1 MDGQYLPD
9 DEIDI
14 DSLSSSEPPEYLVQ
28 GFARGGE
35 ASLDSSTESM
45 NKYLLA
51 EEEASPTAYAT
62 MPTEPQAPEMD
73 MSTAKSMLKRL
84 ATKGERGG
92 KSSRPKGMGMEL
104 GDLTPAIPE
113 IGAPLTE
120 QEKLVKIATARSQF
134 DAMEKAYKL
143 KAIAAAK
150 SGKGLSR
157 PTFNAVNLDQPT
169 LEKPGPLMAKTFQ
182 FGGLVKGMKAMGK
195 RGAPDPAQLMPS
207 SAARGAQEG
216 AAASPSIVKDE
227 GGNWMTGQKSVET
240 FVKPLKKGAHE
251 VDPRIAGQL
260 GIAPDPK
267 QKALNQWIDK
277 KMTPYIKN
285 KMATPS
291 DPLRKL
297 AEEEGILPFPD
308 TMVNAEV
315 TANINRIAA
324 GLPVEQQGPMAT
336 TTRGQAWENRADA
349 AINVGPY
356 HEMVPVGYSN
366 DIGEVLKE
374 FGGEFAVQNPT
385 AKVSGMNMGRGPN
398 QLGFDH
404 VIDVLQENM
413 TTGRLSADSLRGLSM
428 EDAVRLT
435 YQYDQDMA
443 KKMAEASIQALKG
456 VPVYKQYPEQGFR
469 WMQLDKP
476 GYFAA
481 ESDAMG
487 HSVRGYE
494 PPKGHPDWSP
504 QSGNSG
510 SLGYGGYGGWEAIK
524 GGKVKIYSLADDQGK
539 RYATIEQTPAP
550 HYLGTSAKGDEFPY
564 AITAGPYF
572 PQEKLNEVYEL
583 GKKLYYENPNAYAEN
598 RLLTGAPTP
607 SPMDSFQT
615 AADLI
620 VGKRPP
626 VINQIKGPGNG
637 SIKEEARPFV
647 QDFLN
652 SGSFSD
658 IKDLSL
664 TGLRDVTNAPELEDF
679 IKINNQDNRRFLTEA
694 EYNKYENDFL
704 RNELKGQLGGFDP
717 MAPSPV
723 QPEGMAEGGE
733 AKKEDKEDI
742 PGILGVSSYA
752 RGRAAGMFPEESSQ
766 WTSQDTARHMLA
778 SGTLA
783 RKYGPRAAELA
794 GYAHEIREQPIRF
807 IGAKLGMTK
816 ESPDYKQDIHNNLLG
831 IELASR
837 SKSQEDLLELV
848 KQMAADARDE
858 QIPGKAWKG
867 RPAGSSPSVG
877 RYGSQG
883 PIKRQE
889 GSPKTGELP
898 NIEDTSSAPFEMIK
912 GAGRMNIEDKQI
924 ENMMLGLGTNS
935 SMLGLDLSKMK
946 QGEKENLAKNLMAA
960 YRTKIG
966 ETDVN
971 VMGMRPM
978 DAPPGTY
985 MGNISAAVPVYGND
999 RMIVGMSGMQT
1010 PYQSGRTGYN
1020 LGYSGQVGPGR
1031 LDAMMMQPKD
1041 SSQGRG
1047 YQVQYRMP
1055 IGRADGSPATGEGE
1069 LTQEEIDAASKPA
1082 FITPG
1087 SGRGRQAGNISKALA
1102 SGKAYS
1108 AAAKGVTELP
1118 YDLLGLP
1125 MDLTMLAR
1133 QALTGLEPTGQFGT
1147 SDYIKKQMTDFGVR
1161 PEPPADPTEKGFY
1174 TAGELLSN
1182 FTNPAAVTRG
1192 GVKAAQKTGQAVGEA
1207 AKTLEDLTVGEVQRA
1222 RVRKAGKKAENI
1234 PDTAYDPLR
1243 ERLEA
1248 TGNLAYAVRPT
1259 GSMMNTMEESN
1270 LSKFIKDAQE
1280 RLGDVLPDNLDKAQ
1294 RAQKELLIKDFWQTK
1309 AKNYF
1314 EKQFGTPND
1323 PISDLIKTKR
1333 IKGAIVSDRA
1343 NFPDFLMDQLTAGKT
1358 RVREAQ
1364 RPSPDFTGPMQIDPS
1379 QTRFYPKYPPAFE
1392 EFAERYDTQTGLTGA
1407 LVSKEPGL
1415 MAPEY
1420 TYSNTPL
1427 GKQRVDEARQ
1437 AAIEKLI
1444 EQGVDPT
1451 LINPKVELSTR
1462 SLKDPQTIVGPLNA
1476 RALYKQYE
1484 SSPGFIGKMLGEGPS
1499 LPQELLTAIEKK
1511 EPIYDIDSFGPA
1523 LADLFKAKG
1532 INKYLA
1538 SLSERELKN
1547 AQFPDIV
1554 QAANASREQEQ
1565 SLSIL
1570 DQRIRKGKAV
1580 PKEVFETGVSAP
1592 LGQVKTGPYEG
1603 YAWKQLETAASTVPE
1618 GAYIGHSVGGY
1629 ALGGIGY
1636 APEKVEAFNQGR
1648 YQIYSLRDNR
1658 NRPVTTVEVYMVDE
1672 NTPVVKQIK
1681 GNGRATGNTA
1691 PEKYDNLV
1699 VDFFQNYL
1707 NPRAIEEK
1715 EEFLT
1720 PVLKKYRDTINSTF
1734 SMP

>member
-73 MSTAKSMLKRL
+73 MATAKSMLKRL
-84 ATKGERGG
+84 ATKSESRG

-113 IGAPLTE
+113 IGAPPTE

-134 DAMEKAYKL
+134 DALERAYKL
-143 KAIAAAK
+143 KAAAAAK

-157 PTFNAVNLDQPT
+157 PTFNALAFDQPT

-182 FGGLVKGMKAMGK
+182 FGGLVKAMKGMGK
-195 RGAPDPAQLMPS
+195 KGAPDPAQLMPS

-216 AAASPSIVKDE
+216 AAASPSIIKDE
-227 GGNWMTGQKSVET
+227 GGNWMGGYKSPEE

-251 VDPRIAGQL
+251 VEPRIAGEL

-308 TMVNAEV
+308 TMVNSEV

-356 HEMVPVGYSN
+356 NEMIPYGYSN
-366 DIGEVLKE
+366 DPNEVLRQ

-385 AKVSGMNMGRGPN
+385 AKVSGMNLGRGLD

-413 TTGRLSADSLRGLSM
+413 TTGRLSPDSLRGLSM

-510 SLGYGGYGGWEAIK
+510 NLSYGSYGGWEGIK
-524 GGKVKIYSLADDQGK
+524 KGDVKIYSLADDQGK
-539 RYATIEQTPAP
+539 RYTTVEAVKAQHPLDYPAYSLEP
-550 HYLGTSAKGDEFPY
+550 RARGETGFPEELVQDGS
-564 AITAGPYF
+564 IPE
-572 PQEKLNEVYEL
+572 EKLQEIYAL
-583 GKKLYYENPNAYAEN
+583 GKKLHYENPNAYAEN
-598 RLLTGAPTP
+598 RLLSGAPAP
-607 SPMDSFQT
+607 SPMDSFQK
-615 AADLI
+615 AADQIIGELPFDI
-620 VGKRPP
+620 A
-626 VINQIKGPGNG
+626 QIKGPSNS
-637 SIKEEARPFV
+637 SIKGEAQPFV

-652 SGSFSD
+652 SGNWSD
-658 IKDLSL
+658 VSDLSL
-664 TGLRDVTNAPELEDF
+664 TGLRDIKKTPELEKY
-679 IKINNQDNRRFLTEA
+679 IKSNQLDDRRFLTEA

-742 PGILGVSSYA
+742 PGLLGVSSYA

-807 IGAKLGMTK
+807 IGAKLGMAK
-816 ESPDYKQDIHNNLLG
+816 ESPDYTQDVHNNLLG

-858 QIPGKAWKG
+858 QTPGKAWKG
-867 RPAGSSPSVG
+867 RPSGSSPSVG

-883 PIKRQE
+883 PIK
-889 GSPKTGELP
+889 
-898 NIEDTSSAPFEMIK
+898 
-912 GAGRMNIEDKQI
+912 
-924 ENMMLGLGTNS
+924 
-935 SMLGLDLSKMK
+935 
-946 QGEKENLAKNLMAA
+946 
-960 YRTKIG
+960 
-966 ETDVN
+966 
-971 VMGMRPM
+971 
-978 DAPPGTY
+978 
-985 MGNISAAVPVYGND
+985 
-999 RMIVGMSGMQT
+999 
-1010 PYQSGRTGYN
+1010 
-1020 LGYSGQVGPGR
+1020 
-1031 LDAMMMQPKD
+1031 
-1041 SSQGRG
+1041 
-1047 YQVQYRMP
+1047 
-1055 IGRADGSPATGEGE
+1055 RADGSPATGEGE

-1082 FITPG
+1082 FITPS

-1108 AAAKGVTELP
+1108 AAAQGVTDLP
-1118 YDLLGLP
+1118 YDIAGLP

-1147 SDYIKKQMTDFGVR
+1147 SDYIKKKMTGWGIR
-1161 PEPPADPTEKGFY
+1161 PEPPADPTEKGFF

-1182 FTNPAAVTRG
+1182 FTNPASVARKVG
-1192 GVKAAQKTGQAVGEA
+1192 PVVEKGVKAGAMEVGRQMDRALLDDAGPLAKYVPQAAKPLYISRSPGGYFPTSRGMAEKTAEEINNTKLSDLPEEFVSWLNTDDKKKTSFLGLGPKESLGNKYNRWKAETGNRDYSFGVLSSVDTALQPVLKKITQMEPGEKRDSLYLMFNQKAKDFYSKQAGSIQDPLRADILSGKLKFDMDSEMGDVFPKVLVKQAAQGNIQALRLLEKNYDDMLGIRASVPYKEGTPVPPTNQLRTQIIENIRDNLDTIPDAQLLAYAGKKPLPGPDGVAEA
-1207 AKTLEDLTVGEVQRA
+1207 AKEVRLKLKENPNLFSTVLEPNIKRTIFA
-1222 RVRKAGKKAENI
+1222 REN
-1234 PDTAYDPLR
+1234 R
-1243 ERLEA
+1243 
-1248 TGNLAYAVRPT
+1248 
-1259 GSMMNTMEESN
+1259 
-1270 LSKFIKDAQE
+1270 
-1280 RLGDVLPDNLDKAQ
+1280 
-1294 RAQKELLIKDFWQTK
+1294 
-1309 AKNYF
+1309 
-1314 EKQFGTPND
+1314 
-1323 PISDLIKTKR
+1323 PISDLEMARFPGIYGTTATKSM
-1333 IKGAIVSDRA
+1333 INPQMSS
-1343 NFPDFLMDQLTAGKT
+1343 LTQ
-1358 RVREAQ
+1358 EQ
-1364 RPSPDFTGPMQIDPS
+1364 
-1379 QTRFYPKYPPAFE
+1379 
-1392 EFAERYDTQTGLTGA
+1392 
-1407 LVSKEPGL
+1407 L
-1415 MAPEY
+1415 MAMPALPEGY
-1420 TYSNTPL
+1420 FLPDLQTAMAKGQPILDTREYEGVKLL
-1427 GKQRVDEARQ
+1427 GLNP
-1437 AAIEKLI
+1437 EKLFQ
-1444 EQGVDPT
+1444 EANKLSPT
-1451 LINPKVELSTR
+1451 ELQTLSFNEFVKRAYTST
-1462 SLKDPQTIVGPLNA
+1462 
-1476 RALYKQYE
+1476 
-1484 SSPGFIGKMLGEGPS
+1484 
-1499 LPQELLTAIEKK
+1499 QE
-1511 EPIYDIDSFGPA
+1511 
-1523 LADLFKAKG
+1523 
-1532 INKYLA
+1532 
-1538 SLSERELKN
+1538 
-1547 AQFPDIV
+1547 V
-1554 QAANASREQEQ
+1554 
-1565 SLSIL
+1565 
-1570 DQRIRKGKAV
+1570 
-1580 PKEVFETGVSAP
+1580 
-1592 LGQVKTGPYEG
+1592 
-1603 YAWKQLETAASTVPE
+1603 KQLEKELEKVKPLLQQGKNPPANAMLFGVTDFLPTVNDMRWVKVTNPDGVKSIAAGMNNSVGSYASTDTYGALGRGRRALDSGEVEVYSLYDKNHVPQVTVEYVTNKPSVPE
-1618 GAYIGHSVGGY
+1618 KLRGKIVQLTGNGPLTAN
-1629 ALGGIGY
+1629 A
-1636 APEKVEAFNQGR
+1636 APEKFSEE
-1648 YQIYSLRDNR
+1648 L
-1658 NRPVTTVEVYMVDE
+1658 
-1672 NTPVVKQIK
+1672 
-1681 GNGRATGNTA
+1681 
-1691 PEKYDNLV
+1691 
-1699 VDFFQNYL
+1699 VDFVNKLKLSPEQVPVSVTNILKKNLFKFDEGKFV
-1707 NPRAIEEK
+1707 RDE
-1715 EEFLT
+1715 EEFNKLQET
-1720 PVLKKYRDTINSTF
+1720 RKKLGLAKGGSVDKNMAFIKKHT
-1734 SMP
+1734 

>member
-45 NKYLLA
+45 NKYLLG

-73 MSTAKSMLKRL
+73 TATAKSMLKRL
-84 ATKGERGG
+84 ATKGESRG
-92 KSSRPKGMGMEL
+92 KSSRPKGMSMEA

-113 IGAPLTE
+113 IGAPPTE

-143 KAIAAAK
+143 KAAAAAR
-150 SGKGLSR
+150 SGKGFSR

-169 LEKPGPLMAKTFQ
+169 LEKSGPLMARTFQ

-195 RGAPDPAQLMPS
+195 KGAPDPAQLMPS

-216 AAASPSIVKDE
+216 AAASPSIIKDE

-240 FVKPLKKGAHE
+240 FVRPLKKGAHE
-251 VDPRIAGQL
+251 VDPRIAGEL

-413 TTGRLSADSLRGLSM
+413 TTGRLSPDSLRGLSM

-550 HYLGTSAKGDEFPY
+550 HYLGTSAKGNEFPY

-664 TGLRDVTNAPELEDF
+664 TGLRDVTNSPELEDF

-733 AKKEDKEDI
+733 AKKDEDI
-742 PGILGVSSYA
+742 PGLLGVSSYA

-816 ESPDYKQDIHNNLLG
+816 ESPDYKQDVHNNLLG

-858 QIPGKAWKG
+858 QTPGKAWKG

-883 PIKRQE
+883 PIK
-889 GSPKTGELP
+889 
-898 NIEDTSSAPFEMIK
+898 
-912 GAGRMNIEDKQI
+912 
-924 ENMMLGLGTNS
+924 
-935 SMLGLDLSKMK
+935 
-946 QGEKENLAKNLMAA
+946 
-960 YRTKIG
+960 
-966 ETDVN
+966 
-971 VMGMRPM
+971 
-978 DAPPGTY
+978 
-985 MGNISAAVPVYGND
+985 
-999 RMIVGMSGMQT
+999 
-1010 PYQSGRTGYN
+1010 
-1020 LGYSGQVGPGR
+1020 
-1031 LDAMMMQPKD
+1031 
-1041 SSQGRG
+1041 
-1047 YQVQYRMP
+1047 
-1055 IGRADGSPATGEGE
+1055 RADGSPATGEGE

-1082 FITPG
+1082 FITPS
-1087 SGRGRQAGNISKALA
+1087 SGKGRQAGNISKALA

-1133 QALTGLEPTGQFGT
+1133 QALTGREPEGQFGT
-1147 SDYIKKQMTDFGVR
+1147 SDYIKKQMTGFGVR
-1161 PEPPADPTEKGFY
+1161 PEPPADPTERGFY
-1174 TAGELLSN
+1174 TSAELLSN
-1182 FTNPAAVTRG
+1182 FANPAAVTRG

-1270 LSKFIKDAQE
+1270 LSKFIRDAQE
-1280 RLGDVLPDNLDKAQ
+1280 RLGDVLPDNLDKAE
-1294 RAQKELLIKDFWQTK
+1294 RAQRELLIKDFWQTK

-1343 NFPDFLMDQLTAGKT
+1343 NFPDFLMDQLVAGKT
-1358 RVREAQ
+1358 KVREAQ
-1364 RPSPDFTGPMQIDPS
+1364 RPSPDFMGPMQIDPS

-1415 MAPEY
+1415 MAPDY

-1476 RALYKQYE
+1476 RTLYKQYE
-1484 SSPGFIGKMLGEGPS
+1484 SSPGFIGKMLGEGTS

-1565 SLSIL
+1565 SLSML

-1592 LGQVKTGPYEG
+1592 VVQTKTGPYEG

-1715 EEFLT
+1715 DEFLT
-1720 PVLKKYRDTINSTF
+1720 PILKKYRDAINSSF

>member
-1 MDGQYLPD
+1 MDGQYLP

-14 DSLSSSEPPEYLVQ
+14 DSLSSSEPPEFLVQ
-28 GFARGGE
+28 EFSRGGE

-51 EEEASPTAYAT
+51 EEEASPMAYAT
-62 MPTEPQAPEMD
+62 VPTEPQAPEMD

-84 ATKGERGG
+84 ATKGERG

-113 IGAPLTE
+113 IGAPPTE

-134 DAMEKAYKL
+134 DAMERAYKL

-150 SGKGLSR
+150 SSKGLSR
-157 PTFNAVNLDQPT
+157 PTFNALAFDQPT

-207 SAARGAQEG
+207 SAARGAEE
-216 AAASPSIVKDE
+216 AAVASPSIIKDE
-227 GGNWMTGQKSVET
+227 GGNWMKGPQSVEN

-267 QKALNQWIDK
+267 QKSLNQWIDK

-308 TMVNAEV
+308 LAVNGEV
-315 TANINRIAA
+315 TANINRKAA
-324 GLPVEQQGPMAT
+324 GLPVEQQAPLAKT
-336 TTRGQAWENRADA
+336 ERGQAWENRADA
-349 AINVGPY
+349 AINVAPY
-356 HEMVPVGYSN
+356 NEMIPAGYSDN
-366 DIGEVLKE
+366 ISSNMDEVLRA

-385 AKVSGMNMGRGPN
+385 AKVSGMNTGRGAT

-404 VIDVLQENM
+404 VIDVLQESM

-435 YQYDQDMA
+435 HQYDQDMA
-443 KKMAEASIQALKG
+443 KKMAEASIQSLKD

-494 PPKGHPDWSP
+494 PPVGHPDWTP
-504 QSGNSG
+504 QSGNKGNLSYG
-510 SLGYGGYGGWEAIK
+510 SYGGWEAIK
-524 GGKVKIYSLADDQGK
+524 KGDVKIYSLADDQGK
-539 RYATIEQTPAP
+539 RYTTVEAVK
-550 HYLGTSAKGDEFPY
+550 AKHPFGYSMSGGNIFPRELRQD
-564 AITAGPYF
+564 F
-572 PQEKLNEVYEL
+572 PQDAYIKQFGSETIPKEKLQEIYAL
-583 GKKLYYENPNAYAEN
+583 GKKMYFENPNSFSEN
-598 RLLTGAPTP
+598 RILSGAARPP
-607 SPMDSFQT
+607 SPMDSFQK
-615 AADLI
+615 AADQ
-620 VGKRPP
+620 
-626 VINQIKGPGNG
+626 VIGELPFDIAQIKGQVNT
-637 SIKEEARPFV
+637 SVAQDAQPFV

-652 SGSFSD
+652 SGNWSEVS
-658 IKDLSL
+658 DLSK
-664 TGLRDVTNAPELEDF
+664 TGLRDIAATPELEKF
-679 IKINNQDNRRFLTEA
+679 VKANNQDNRRFLTEA
-694 EYNKYENDFL
+694 EYNTYENDFL
-704 RNELKGQLGGFDP
+704 RGELTNQLGGFDP
-717 MAPSPV
+717 
-723 QPEGMAEGGE
+723 
-733 AKKEDKEDI
+733 
-742 PGILGVSSYA
+742 
-752 RGRAAGMFPEESSQ
+752 
-766 WTSQDTARHMLA
+766 
-778 SGTLA
+778 
-783 RKYGPRAAELA
+783 
-794 GYAHEIREQPIRF
+794 
-807 IGAKLGMTK
+807 
-816 ESPDYKQDIHNNLLG
+816 
-831 IELASR
+831 
-837 SKSQEDLLELV
+837 
-848 KQMAADARDE
+848 
-858 QIPGKAWKG
+858 
-867 RPAGSSPSVG
+867 
-877 RYGSQG
+877 
-883 PIKRQE
+883 IKRAE
-889 GSPKTGELP
+889 GSP
-898 NIEDTSSAPFEMIK
+898 
-912 GAGRMNIEDKQI
+912 
-924 ENMMLGLGTNS
+924 
-935 SMLGLDLSKMK
+935 
-946 QGEKENLAKNLMAA
+946 
-960 YRTKIG
+960 
-966 ETDVN
+966 V
-971 VMGMRPM
+971 
-978 DAPPGTY
+978 
-985 MGNISAAVPVYGND
+985 
-999 RMIVGMSGMQT
+999 
-1010 PYQSGRTGYN
+1010 
-1020 LGYSGQVGPGR
+1020 
-1031 LDAMMMQPKD
+1031 
-1041 SSQGRG
+1041 
-1047 YQVQYRMP
+1047 
-1055 IGRADGSPATGEGE
+1055 TGEGE

-1082 FITPG
+1082 FITPS
-1087 SGRGRQAGNISKALA
+1087 SGRGRKEGNISKALA

-1133 QALTGLEPTGQFGT
+1133 QALTGLEPTGQIGT
-1147 SDYIKKQMTDFGVR
+1147 SDYIKKQMTGLGIR

-1182 FTNPAAVTRG
+1182 FANPAAVTRG
-1192 GVKAAQKTGQAVGEA
+1192 GVKLAQKTGQAAGDA

-1248 TGNLAYAVRPT
+1248 TGNLSYAVRPT
-1259 GSMMNTMEESN
+1259 GSMMNTLEDSGLSN
-1270 LSKFIKDAQE
+1270 FIKNAQD
-1280 RLGDVLPDNLDKAQ
+1280 RVKYALPDNLDKAE
-1294 RAQKELLIKDFWQTK
+1294 RTQKELLIKDFWQTK

-1333 IKGAIVSDRA
+1333 IKGPLISDRA
-1343 NFPDFLMDQLTAGKT
+1343 NFPGFLVDQLTAGKT

-1364 RPSPDFTGPMQIDPS
+1364 RPSPDFTGPMQIDPA
-1379 QTRFYPKYPPAFE
+1379 QTRFFPKYPDAFE
-1392 EFAERYDTQTGLTGA
+1392 EFTNRYDTQTGLTGA

-1415 MAPEY
+1415 TDKDY
-1420 TYSNTPL
+1420 TFTTSPL

-1437 AAIEKLI
+1437 ATISKLI

-1451 LINPKVELSTR
+1451 LINPSIDLSTR
-1462 SLKDPQTIVGPLNA
+1462 SIKDSNYVVGPTNA
-1476 RALYKQYE
+1476 RSLYKQYE

-1523 LADLFKAKG
+1523 LKELFKEKG
-1532 INKYLA
+1532 INNYLA

-1547 AQFPDIV
+1547 AQFPDVV
-1554 QAANASREQEQ
+1554 QATNASRQEEQTF
-1565 SLSIL
+1565 LVL
-1570 DQRIRKGKAV
+1570 DDRIRKGKSV
-1580 PKEVFETGVSAP
+1580 PNEVYETGVSAP
-1592 LGQVKTGPYEG
+1592 LGQVETGPYEG
-1603 YAWKQLETAASTVPE
+1603 YSWKQLETAASTVPE

-1629 ALGGIGY
+1629 AIGGLGY
-1636 APEKVEAFNQGR
+1636 SPEKMEAFKQGR
-1648 YQIYSLRDNR
+1648 YQVYSLRDNR

-1672 NTPVVKQIK
+1672 NTPVVKQIR

-1699 VDFFQNYL
+1699 RDFFQDYL
-1707 NPRAIEEK
+1707 NPRSIEEK
-1715 EEFLT
+1715 DEFLT
-1720 PVLKKYRDTINSTF
+1720 PILKKYRDTINSTF

>member
-51 EEEASPTAYAT
+51 EEEASPMAYAT
-62 MPTEPQAPEMD
+62 VPTEPQAPEMD

-84 ATKGERGG
+84 ATKSERGG

-113 IGAPLTE
+113 IGAPPTE

-134 DAMEKAYKL
+134 DALERAYKL

-157 PTFNAVNLDQPT
+157 PTFNALAFDQPT

-216 AAASPSIVKDE
+216 AATSPSIVKDE

-251 VDPRIAGQL
+251 VDPRIAGEL

-510 SLGYGGYGGWEAIK
+510 NLSYGSYGGWEGIK
-524 GGKVKIYSLADDQGK
+524 KGDVKIYSLADDLGK
-539 RYATIEQTPAP
+539 RYTTVEAVKAQHPLDYPAYSLEP
-550 HYLGTSAKGDEFPY
+550 RARGETGFPEELVQDGS
-564 AITAGPYF
+564 IPE
-572 PQEKLNEVYEL
+572 EKLQEIYAL
-583 GKKLYYENPNAYAEN
+583 GKKLHYENPNAFAEN
-598 RLLTGAPTP
+598 RLLSGAPAP
-607 SPMDSFQT
+607 SPMDSFQK
-615 AADLI
+615 AADQIIGELPFDI
-620 VGKRPP
+620 A
-626 VINQIKGPGNG
+626 QIKGPSNS
-637 SIKEEARPFV
+637 SIKGEAQPFV

-652 SGSFSD
+652 SGNWSD
-658 IKDLSL
+658 VSDLSL
-664 TGLRDVTNAPELEDF
+664 TGLRDIEKTPELKNY
-679 IKINNQDNRRFLTEA
+679 IKSNQLDDRRFLTEA

-733 AKKEDKEDI
+733 AKKDEDI
-742 PGILGVSSYA
+742 PGLLGVSSYA

-783 RKYGPRAAELA
+783 RKYGPRIAELA
-794 GYAHEIREQPIRF
+794 GYAHEIREQPIKF
-807 IGAKLGMTK
+807 IGSKLGMTK
-816 ESPDYKQDIHNNLLG
+816 ESPDYTQDIHNNLLG

-848 KQMAADARDE
+848 KQMAADAKDE
-858 QIPGKAWKG
+858 QTPGKAWKG
-867 RPAGSSPSVG
+867 RPSGSSPSVG

-883 PIKRQE
+883 PIK
-889 GSPKTGELP
+889 
-898 NIEDTSSAPFEMIK
+898 
-912 GAGRMNIEDKQI
+912 
-924 ENMMLGLGTNS
+924 
-935 SMLGLDLSKMK
+935 
-946 QGEKENLAKNLMAA
+946 
-960 YRTKIG
+960 
-966 ETDVN
+966 
-971 VMGMRPM
+971 
-978 DAPPGTY
+978 
-985 MGNISAAVPVYGND
+985 
-999 RMIVGMSGMQT
+999 
-1010 PYQSGRTGYN
+1010 
-1020 LGYSGQVGPGR
+1020 
-1031 LDAMMMQPKD
+1031 
-1041 SSQGRG
+1041 
-1047 YQVQYRMP
+1047 
-1055 IGRADGSPATGEGE
+1055 RADGSPATGEGE

-1133 QALTGLEPTGQFGT
+1133 QALTGREPEGQIGT
-1147 SDYIKKQMTDFGVR
+1147 SDYIKKQMTGLGIR
-1161 PEPPADPTEKGFY
+1161 PEPPADPTERGFY
-1174 TAGELLSN
+1174 TSGELLSN
-1182 FTNPAAVTRG
+1182 FANPAAVTRG
-1192 GVKAAQKTGQAVGEA
+1192 GVKVAQKTGQAVGEA

-1222 RVRKAGKKAENI
+1222 RVRKAGRKAENI

-1248 TGNLAYAVRPT
+1248 TGNLSYAVRPT
-1259 GSMMNTMEESN
+1259 GSMMNTLKDSG
-1270 LSKFIKDAQE
+1270 LSKFLEEAQGRIRDAF
-1280 RLGDVLPDNLDKAQ
+1280 PDNLDKAE

-1314 EKQFGTPND
+1314 EKQFGTPDD

-1333 IKGAIVSDRA
+1333 IKGALVSDRA
-1343 NFPDFLMDQLTAGKT
+1343 NFPDFLMDQLIAGKT

-1364 RPSPDFTGPMQIDPS
+1364 RPSPDFTGPMQIDPA
-1379 QTRFYPKYPPAFE
+1379 QTRFFPKYPPAFE
-1392 EFAERYDTQTGLTGA
+1392 EFAERYDKQTGLTGA

-1415 MAPEY
+1415 MQSEY
-1420 TYSNTPL
+1420 TFANTPL

-1437 AAIEKLI
+1437 ATINKLI
-1444 EQGVDPT
+1444 EQGVDPS
-1451 LINPKVELSTR
+1451 LINPSVDLTTR
-1462 SLKDPQTIVGPLNA
+1462 SIKDPEYVVGPRTA
-1476 RALYKQYE
+1476 KSLYEQYE
-1484 SSPGFIGKMLGEGPS
+1484 NSPGFIDKMLGKGPS

-1523 LADLFKAKG
+1523 LTELFKAKG

-1554 QAANASREQEQ
+1554 QAANASRQEEQ

-1592 LGQVKTGPYEG
+1592 LVQSKTGPYEG
-1603 YAWKQLETAASTVPE
+1603 YSWKQLETAASTVPE

-1636 APEKVEAFNQGR
+1636 APEKVEAFKQGR

>member
-1 MDGQYLPD
+1 
-9 DEIDI
+9 
-14 DSLSSSEPPEYLVQ
+14 
-28 GFARGGE
+28 
-35 ASLDSSTESM
+35 
-45 NKYLLA
+45 
-51 EEEASPTAYAT
+51 
-62 MPTEPQAPEMD
+62 
-73 MSTAKSMLKRL
+73 
-84 ATKGERGG
+84 
-92 KSSRPKGMGMEL
+92 
-104 GDLTPAIPE
+104 
-113 IGAPLTE
+113 
-120 QEKLVKIATARSQF
+120 
-134 DAMEKAYKL
+134 
-143 KAIAAAK
+143 
-150 SGKGLSR
+150 
-157 PTFNAVNLDQPT
+157 
-169 LEKPGPLMAKTFQ
+169 
-182 FGGLVKGMKAMGK
+182 
-195 RGAPDPAQLMPS
+195 
-207 SAARGAQEG
+207 
-216 AAASPSIVKDE
+216 
-227 GGNWMTGQKSVET
+227 
-240 FVKPLKKGAHE
+240 
-251 VDPRIAGQL
+251 
-260 GIAPDPK
+260 
-267 QKALNQWIDK
+267 
-277 KMTPYIKN
+277 
-285 KMATPS
+285 
-291 DPLRKL
+291 
-297 AEEEGILPFPD
+297 
-308 TMVNAEV
+308 
-315 TANINRIAA
+315 
-324 GLPVEQQGPMAT
+324 
-336 TTRGQAWENRADA
+336 
-349 AINVGPY
+349 
-356 HEMVPVGYSN
+356 
-366 DIGEVLKE
+366 
-374 FGGEFAVQNPT
+374 
-385 AKVSGMNMGRGPN
+385 
-398 QLGFDH
+398 
-404 VIDVLQENM
+404 
-413 TTGRLSADSLRGLSM
+413 
-428 EDAVRLT
+428 
-435 YQYDQDMA
+435 
-443 KKMAEASIQALKG
+443 
-456 VPVYKQYPEQGFR
+456 
-469 WMQLDKP
+469 
-476 GYFAA
+476 
-481 ESDAMG
+481 
-487 HSVRGYE
+487 
-494 PPKGHPDWSP
+494 
-504 QSGNSG
+504 
-510 SLGYGGYGGWEAIK
+510 
-524 GGKVKIYSLADDQGK
+524 
-539 RYATIEQTPAP
+539 
-550 HYLGTSAKGDEFPY
+550 
-564 AITAGPYF
+564 
-572 PQEKLNEVYEL
+572 
-583 GKKLYYENPNAYAEN
+583 
-598 RLLTGAPTP
+598 
-607 SPMDSFQT
+607 
-615 AADLI
+615 
-620 VGKRPP
+620 
-626 VINQIKGPGNG
+626 
-637 SIKEEARPFV
+637 
-647 QDFLN
+647 
-652 SGSFSD
+652 
-658 IKDLSL
+658 
-664 TGLRDVTNAPELEDF
+664 
-679 IKINNQDNRRFLTEA
+679 
-694 EYNKYENDFL
+694 
-704 RNELKGQLGGFDP
+704 

-742 PGILGVSSYA
+742 PGLLGVSSYA

-807 IGAKLGMTK
+807 IGAKLSMTK
-816 ESPDYKQDIHNNLLG
+816 ESPDYTQDVHNNLLG

-858 QIPGKAWKG
+858 QTPGKAWKG

-883 PIKRQE
+883 PIKRQD

-912 GAGRMNIEDKQI
+912 GANRMNIEDKQI
-924 ENMMLGLGTNS
+924 ENMMLGLGTSS

-946 QGEKENLAKNLMAA
+946 QGEKENLAQNLIAA
-960 YRTKIG
+960 YRTKVG

-971 VMGMRPM
+971 MMGMRPM
-978 DAPPGTY
+978 GAPPGTY
-985 MGNISAAVPVYGND
+985 VGNISAAVPVYGND
-999 RMIVGMSGMQT
+999 RMIVGASGMQT
-1010 PYQSGRTGYN
+1010 PYRSGVTGYN

-1082 FITPG
+1082 FITPS
-1087 SGRGRQAGNISKALA
+1087 SGKGRQAGNISKALA

-1147 SDYIKKQMTDFGVR
+1147 SDYIKKEMTGRGVR

-1248 TGNLAYAVRPT
+1248 TGNLSYAVRPT
-1259 GSMMNTMEESN
+1259 GSMMNTLEDSG
-1270 LSKFIKDAQE
+1270 LSKFIKDAQD
-1280 RLGDVLPDNLDKAQ
+1280 RVKYALPDNLDKTE
-1294 RAQKELLIKDFWQTK
+1294 RTQKELLIKDFWQTK

-1343 NFPDFLMDQLTAGKT
+1343 NFPDFLMDQLIAGKT
-1358 RVREAQ
+1358 KVKEAQ
-1364 RPSPDFTGPMQIDPS
+1364 RPSPDFMGPMQIDPS

-1407 LVSKEPGL
+1407 LVSKEPGI
-1415 MAPEY
+1415 MQPDY
-1420 TYSNTPL
+1420 TFSTAPL

-1437 AAIEKLI
+1437 ATIEKLI
-1444 EQGVDPT
+1444 EQGVNPS
-1451 LINPKVELSTR
+1451 LINPSVDLTTR
-1462 SLKDPQTIVGPLNA
+1462 SIKDPEYVIGPRTA
-1476 RALYKQYE
+1476 KSLYEEYE
-1484 SSPGFIGKMLGEGPS
+1484 NIPGFVDKMLGKGS
-1499 LPQELLTAIEKK
+1499 LLPQELLTAIEKK

-1532 INKYLA
+1532 INKYLG

-1565 SLSIL
+1565 SLSML

-1592 LGQVKTGPYEG
+1592 LGQVETGPYEG

-1699 VDFFQNYL
+1699 MDFFQNYL
-1707 NPRAIEEK
+1707 NPRAIDEK

>member
-45 NKYLLA
+45 NKYLLG

-73 MSTAKSMLKRL
+73 MATAKSMLKRL
-84 ATKGERGG
+84 ATKGESRG
-92 KSSRPKGMGMEL
+92 KSSRPKGMSMEA
-104 GDLTPAIPE
+104 GDLTPAIPD

-134 DAMEKAYKL
+134 DALERAYKL
-143 KAIAAAK
+143 KAAAAAK
-150 SGKGLSR
+150 SGKGFSR

-169 LEKPGPLMAKTFQ
+169 LEKSGPLMARTFQ
-182 FGGLVKGMKAMGK
+182 FGGLVKAMKGMGK
-195 RGAPDPAQLMPS
+195 KGAPDPAQLMPS
-207 SAARGAQEG
+207 SAARGAQE
-216 AAASPSIVKDE
+216 ATVASPSIIKDE
-227 GGNWMTGQKSVET
+227 GGNWMGGYKSPEE
-240 FVKPLKKGAHE
+240 FVKPLKKGPHWE
-251 VDPRIAGQL
+251 VEPRIAREL

-267 QKALNQWIDK
+267 KTALNQWIDK

-349 AINVGPY
+349 AITVGPY
-356 HEMVPVGYSN
+356 NEMIPYGYSN
-366 DIGEVLKE
+366 DQNEVLRQ

-385 AKVSGMNMGRGPN
+385 AKVSGMNVGRGPD

-413 TTGRLSADSLRGLSM
+413 TTGRLSPDSLRGLSM

-510 SLGYGGYGGWEAIK
+510 NLNYGYGGWEAIK
-524 GGKVKIYSLADDQGK
+524 KGDVKVYSLADDLGK
-539 RYATIEQTPAP
+539 RYATVETLRAKHPFGYTHYGITRARAGDDFPAE
-550 HYLGTSAKGDEFPY
+550 LRQDFPEEAY
-564 AITAGPYF
+564 TKLFGADTIPK
-572 PQEKLNEVYEL
+572 EKLQEIYEL
-583 GKKLYYENPNAYAEN
+583 GKKLYFENPNAFAEN
-598 RLLTGAPTP
+598 RLLSGAPAPT
-607 SPMDSFQT
+607 PMDSFQK
-615 AADLI
+615 AADQIIGELPFDI
-620 VGKRPP
+620 A
-626 VINQIKGPGNG
+626 QIKGPSNS
-637 SIKEEARPFV
+637 SIKGEAQPFV

-652 SGSFSD
+652 SGNWSD
-658 IKDLSL
+658 VKDLSL
-664 TGLRDVTNAPELEDF
+664 TGLRDIEKTPELKNY
-679 IKINNQDNRRFLTEA
+679 IKSNQLDDRRFLTEA

-733 AKKEDKEDI
+733 AKK
-742 PGILGVSSYA
+742 
-752 RGRAAGMFPEESSQ
+752 
-766 WTSQDTARHMLA
+766 ML
-778 SGTLA
+778 
-783 RKYGPRAAELA
+783 
-794 GYAHEIREQPIRF
+794 
-807 IGAKLGMTK
+807 
-816 ESPDYKQDIHNNLLG
+816 N
-831 IELASR
+831 
-837 SKSQEDLLELV
+837 
-848 KQMAADARDE
+848 
-858 QIPGKAWKG
+858 
-867 RPAGSSPSVG
+867 
-877 RYGSQG
+877 
-883 PIKRQE
+883 
-889 GSPKTGELP
+889 ELP

-912 GAGRMNIEDKQI
+912 GANRMNIEDKQI
-924 ENMMLGLGTNS
+924 ENMMLGLGTSS

-946 QGEKENLAKNLMAA
+946 QGEKENLAQNLIAA
-960 YRTKIG
+960 YRTKVG

-971 VMGMRPM
+971 MMGMRPM
-978 DAPPGTY
+978 GAPPGTY

-999 RMIVGMSGMQT
+999 RMIVGASGMQT
-1010 PYQSGRTGYN
+1010 PYRSGVTGYN

-1082 FITPG
+1082 FITPS
-1087 SGRGRQAGNISKALA
+1087 SGKGRQAGNISKALA

-1147 SDYIKKQMTDFGVR
+1147 SDYIKKEMTGRGVR

-1182 FTNPAAVTRG
+1182 LTNPAAVTRG

-1207 AKTLEDLTVGEVQRA
+1207 AKTLEDLTVGKVQRA

-1243 ERLEA
+1243 ERMEA
-1248 TGNLAYAVRPT
+1248 TGNLAYVVRPT

-1270 LSKFIKDAQE
+1270 LSKFIRDAQE

-1294 RAQKELLIKDFWQTK
+1294 RAQRELLIKDFWQTK

-1343 NFPDFLMDQLTAGKT
+1343 NFPDFLMDQLIAGKT
-1358 RVREAQ
+1358 KVKEAQ
-1364 RPSPDFTGPMQIDPS
+1364 RPSPDFMGPMQIDPS

-1392 EFAERYDTQTGLTGA
+1392 EFAERYDAQTGLTGA

-1415 MAPEY
+1415 MGPDY

-1427 GKQRVDEARQ
+1427 GKQRVDEAKQ

-1476 RALYKQYE
+1476 RTLYKQYE
-1484 SSPGFIGKMLGEGPS
+1484 SSPGFIGKMLGEGTS

-1565 SLSIL
+1565 SLSML

-1592 LGQVKTGPYEG
+1592 VVQTKTGPYEG

-1699 VDFFQNYL
+1699 MDFFQNYL

-1715 EEFLT
+1715 DEFLT
-1720 PVLKKYRDTINSTF
+1720 PILKKYRDAINSSF

>member
-1 MDGQYLPD
+1 MDKFLAQR
-9 DEIDI
+9 
-14 DSLSSSEPPEYLVQ
+14 
-28 GFARGGE
+28 FARGGE
-35 ASLDSSTESM
+35 ASLDSSTEAM

-51 EEEASPTAYAT
+51 EEEASPMAYAT
-62 MPTEPQAPEMD
+62 MPSAPTEVEAPD

-84 ATKGERGG
+84 ATKGERRA

-113 IGAPLTE
+113 IGAPPTE

-134 DAMEKAYKL
+134 DALERAYKL
-143 KAIAAAK
+143 KAAAAAK

-157 PTFNAVNLDQPT
+157 PTFNALAFDQPT

-182 FGGLVKGMKAMGK
+182 FGGLVKAMKGMGK
-195 RGAPDPAQLMPS
+195 KGAPDPAQLMPS

-216 AAASPSIVKDE
+216 AAASPSIIKDE
-227 GGNWMTGQKSVET
+227 GGNWMGGYKSPEE
-240 FVKPLKKGAHE
+240 FVKPLKKGPHWE
-251 VDPRIAGQL
+251 VEPRIAREL

-267 QKALNQWIDK
+267 KTALNQWIDK

-308 TMVNAEV
+308 TIVNAEV
-315 TANINRIAA
+315 TSNINRIAA
-324 GLPVEQQGPMAT
+324 GLPVEQQGPTAT

-356 HEMVPVGYSN
+356 NEMIPYGYSN
-366 DIGEVLKE
+366 DPNEVLRQ

-385 AKVSGMNMGRGPN
+385 AKVSGMNVGRGPD

-413 TTGRLSADSLRGLSM
+413 TTGRLSPDSLRGLSM

-443 KKMAEASIQALKG
+443 KKMAEASIQALKD

-510 SLGYGGYGGWEAIK
+510 SLGYGYGGWEAIK
-524 GGKVKIYSLADDQGK
+524 SGDVKVYSLADDLGK
-539 RYATIEQTPAP
+539 RYTTVEAVKAKHP
-550 HYLGTSAKGDEFPY
+550 LGYTSSNTGVGGFP
-564 AITAGPYF
+564 TQLRQDF
-572 PQEKLNEVYEL
+572 PQEAYARQFGSDTVPKEKLQEIYEL
-583 GKKLYYENPNAYAEN
+583 GKKLYFENPNAFAEN
-598 RLLTGAPTP
+598 RLLSGAPVP
-607 SPMDSFQT
+607 SPMNSFQK
-615 AADLI
+615 AADQIIGEL
-620 VGKRPP
+620 PP
-626 VINQIKGPGNG
+626 NITQIKGPSNS
-637 SIKEEARPFV
+637 SIKGEAQPFV

-652 SGSFSD
+652 SGNWSD
-658 IKDLSL
+658 VGDLSL
-664 TGLRDVTNAPELEDF
+664 TGLRDIKNTPELENY
-679 IKINNQDNRRFLTEA
+679 IKSNQLDDRRFLTEA

-742 PGILGVSSYA
+742 PGLLGVSSYA

-783 RKYGPRAAELA
+783 RKYGPRIAELA
-794 GYAHEIREQPIRF
+794 GYAHEIREQPIKF
-807 IGAKLGMTK
+807 IGSKLGMTK
-816 ESPDYKQDIHNNLLG
+816 ESPDYTQDVHNNLLG

-858 QIPGKAWKG
+858 QTPGKAWKG
-867 RPAGSSPSVG
+867 RPSGSSPSVG

-883 PIKRQE
+883 PIKR
-889 GSPKTGELP
+889 
-898 NIEDTSSAPFEMIK
+898 
-912 GAGRMNIEDKQI
+912 
-924 ENMMLGLGTNS
+924 
-935 SMLGLDLSKMK
+935 
-946 QGEKENLAKNLMAA
+946 
-960 YRTKIG
+960 
-966 ETDVN
+966 
-971 VMGMRPM
+971 
-978 DAPPGTY
+978 
-985 MGNISAAVPVYGND
+985 
-999 RMIVGMSGMQT
+999 
-1010 PYQSGRTGYN
+1010 
-1020 LGYSGQVGPGR
+1020 
-1031 LDAMMMQPKD
+1031 
-1041 SSQGRG
+1041 
-1047 YQVQYRMP
+1047 
-1055 IGRADGSPATGEGE
+1055 ADGSPVGGEGE

-1082 FITPG
+1082 FITPS
-1087 SGRGRQAGNISKALA
+1087 SGKGRQAGNISKALA

-1147 SDYIKKQMTDFGVR
+1147 SDYIKKEMTGRGVR
-1161 PEPPADPTEKGFY
+1161 PEPPADPTERGFY
-1174 TAGELLSN
+1174 TSGELLSN

-1222 RVRKAGKKAENI
+1222 RVRKAGQKAENI

-1243 ERLEA
+1243 ERMQA
-1248 TGNLAYAVRPT
+1248 TGNLAYVVRPT
-1259 GSMMNTMEESN
+1259 GSMMNTMKDSG
-1270 LSKFIKDAQE
+1270 LSKFLEEAQGRIRDA
-1280 RLGDVLPDNLDKAQ
+1280 LPDNLDKAE

-1343 NFPDFLMDQLTAGKT
+1343 NFPDFLMDQLIAGKT
-1358 RVREAQ
+1358 KVKEAQ
-1364 RPSPDFTGPMQIDPS
+1364 RPSPDFMGPMQIDPS

-1407 LVSKEPGL
+1407 LVSKEPGI
-1415 MAPEY
+1415 MQPDY
-1420 TYSNTPL
+1420 TFSTAPL

-1437 AAIEKLI
+1437 ATIEKLI
-1444 EQGVDPT
+1444 EQGVNPS
-1451 LINPKVELSTR
+1451 LINPSVDLTTR
-1462 SLKDPQTIVGPLNA
+1462 SIKDPEYVIGPRTA
-1476 RALYKQYE
+1476 KSLYEEYE
-1484 SSPGFIGKMLGEGPS
+1484 NIPGFVDKMLGKGS
-1499 LPQELLTAIEKK
+1499 LLPQELLTAIEKK

-1532 INKYLA
+1532 INKYLG

-1565 SLSIL
+1565 SLSML

-1592 LGQVKTGPYEG
+1592 LGQIKTGPYEG

-1707 NPRAIEEK
+1707 NPRAIDEK